1 MGGKGKR
8 KYRGDRHGGGSSH
21 TSARWHWSDGKWR
34 PADAPPSRH
43 GKPQAVDARRPVTPS
58 PAKGKAEDPA
68 AEKAAEDEGEE
79 AAAAA
84 APAAAKKAGTP
95 AKKNGKAAAPAA
107 AAPAA
112 ATPAAASP
120 LPLPLLGALAAL
132 LLALAG
138 GAYVALVPGKPD
150 LAILTSKAFEG
161 TDLKSSSGYSGVS
174 LVAFM

>member
-1 MGGKGKR
+1 MPP
-8 KYRGDRHGGGSSH
+8 
-21 TSARWHWSDGKWR
+21 ARPSKSPVPQR
-34 PADAPPSRH
+34 PAKSA
-43 GKPQAVDARRPVTPS
+43 KS